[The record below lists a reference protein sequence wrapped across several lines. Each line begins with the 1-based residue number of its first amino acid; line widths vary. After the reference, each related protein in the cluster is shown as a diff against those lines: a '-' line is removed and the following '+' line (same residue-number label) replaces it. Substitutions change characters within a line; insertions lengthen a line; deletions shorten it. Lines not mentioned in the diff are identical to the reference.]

1 MPGRDDR
8 VQCASVEQQPVAEVL
23 PVLYRS
29 VLDAVSRLEAR
40 GLRREAA
47 TIRADATEAYS
58 GPWNPGAAR
67 RMTSLRERA
76 EKVINGRKGQRPPA
90 AVADSNAG
98 ERRRDLERTT
108 V

>member
-1 MPGRDDR
+1 MMLRN
-8 VQCASVEQQPVAEVL
+8 VEQQPVAELL

-29 VLDAVSRLEAR
+29 VLDAVGRLEAR

-58 GPWNPGAAR
+58 AAWNQAAVR
-67 RMTSLRERA
+67 RLTSLRDRA
-76 EKVINGRKGQRPPA
+76 EKVIHGRKGQPRS
-90 AVADSNAG
+90 AVIVKTR
-98 ERRRDLERTT
+98 ERRGDLERTT

>member
-1 MPGRDDR
+1 M
-8 VQCASVEQQPVAEVL
+8 EQQQPIAETL
-23 PVLYRS
+23 PVLYRA
-29 VLDAVSRLEAR
+29 VLDAVAELELR

-67 RMTSLRERA
+67 RLSSLRERA
-76 EKVINGRKGQRPPA
+76 RKVLEGRKGPRRTGA
-90 AVADSNAG
+90 AEPI
-98 ERRRDLERTT
+98 ERRVDLERTT

>member
-1 MPGRDDR
+1 V
-8 VQCASVEQQPVAEVL
+8 VQESVAEVL

-29 VLDAVSRLEAR
+29 VLDAVGRLEAR

-58 GPWNPGAAR
+58 GAWNPAAAR
-67 RMTSLRERA
+67 RLTSLRDRA
-76 EKVINGRKGQRPPA
+76 EKVVQGRGGQRRPA
-90 AVADSNAG
+90 AGADLI
-98 ERRRDLERTT
+98 EPRRDLERST

>member
-1 MPGRDDR
+1 MMLRYVD
-8 VQCASVEQQPVAEVL
+8 QQPVAEVL

-29 VLDAVSRLEAR
+29 VLDAVGRMEAR

-58 GPWNPGAAR
+58 GAWNPAAVR
-67 RMTSLRERA
+67 RLTSLRDRA
-76 EKVINGRKGQRPPA
+76 EKVIQGRKGQRHG
-90 AVADSNAG
+90 AVVVEG
-98 ERRRDLERTT
+98 RERRGDLERTT

>member
-1 MPGRDDR
+1 MMLRN
-8 VQCASVEQQPVAEVL
+8 VEQQPVAEVL

-29 VLDAVSRLEAR
+29 VLDGVGRLEGL

-58 GPWNPGAAR
+58 AAWNQAAVR
-67 RMTSLRERA
+67 RLTRLRDRA
-76 EKVINGRKGQRPPA
+76 EKVIQGRKGQRRS
-90 AVADSNAG
+90 AVVAEPR
-98 ERRRDLERTT
+98 ERRTDLERTP

>member
-1 MPGRDDR
+1 
-8 VQCASVEQQPVAEVL
+8 VEQQPVAEVL

-29 VLDAVSRLEAR
+29 VLDAVGRLEAR

-58 GPWNPGAAR
+58 GAWNPAAMR
-67 RMTSLRERA
+67 RLTSLRDRA
-76 EKVINGRKGQRPPA
+76 EKVLHGRKGHGRRT
-90 AVADSNAG
+90 VVVEKI
-98 ERRRDLERTT
+98 ERRADLERNP

>member
-1 MPGRDDR
+1 MLRN
-8 VQCASVEQQPVAEVL
+8 VEPQPVAEVL

-29 VLDAVSRLEAR
+29 VLDAVGRLEAR

-58 GPWNPGAAR
+58 AACNLAAVR
-67 RMTSLRERA
+67 RLTTLRDRA
-76 EKVINGRKGQRPPA
+76 DKVIHGRRGRPRS
-90 AVADSNAG
+90 AVVVETRG
-98 ERRRDLERTT
+98 RRGDLERTI

>member
-1 MPGRDDR
+1 MMLPN
-8 VQCASVEQQPVAEVL
+8 VEQQPVAEVL

-29 VLDAVSRLEAR
+29 VLDAVGRLEAR

-58 GPWNPGAAR
+58 AAWNPTAVR
-67 RMTSLRERA
+67 RLTSLRDRA
-76 EKVINGRKGQRPPA
+76 EKVIQGRKGQGRSA
-90 AVADSNAG
+90 AVVKTR
-98 ERRRDLERTT
+98 ERRADLERTT

>member
-1 MPGRDDR
+1 MAIGMILLN
-8 VQCASVEQQPVAEVL
+8 VEQQPVAEVL

-29 VLDAVSRLEAR
+29 VLDAVGRLEAC

-58 GPWNPGAAR
+58 AAWNPAAVR
-67 RMTSLRERA
+67 RLTSLRDRA
-76 EKVINGRKGQRPPA
+76 EKVIQGRKGQRRTG
-90 AVADSNAG
+90 VVVG
-98 ERRRDLERTT
+98 TRERRGDLERTT

>member
-1 MPGRDDR
+1 VPIGLML
-8 VQCASVEQQPVAEVL
+8 ANVEQQPVAEVL

-29 VLDAVSRLEAR
+29 VLDAVGRLEAR

-58 GPWNPGAAR
+58 GPWNPAAVR
-67 RMTSLRERA
+67 RLTSLRDRA
-76 EKVINGRKGQRPPA
+76 EKVIQGRKGQRRS
-90 AVADSNAG
+90 AVVVG
-98 ERRRDLERTT
+98 TRERRSDLERTT

>member
-1 MPGRDDR
+1 MLRN
-8 VQCASVEQQPVAEVL
+8 VEPQPVAEVL

-29 VLDAVSRLEAR
+29 VLDAVGRLEAR

-58 GPWNPGAAR
+58 AAWNQAAVR
-67 RMTSLRERA
+67 RLTSLRDRA
-76 EKVINGRKGQRPPA
+76 DKVIHGRRGQRRS
-90 AVADSNAG
+90 AVVVETRG
-98 ERRRDLERTT
+98 RRGDLERTI

>member
-1 MPGRDDR
+1 M
-8 VQCASVEQQPVAEVL
+8 AEVL

-29 VLDAVSRLEAR
+29 VLDAVGRLEAR

-58 GPWNPGAAR
+58 GAWNPGAAR
-67 RMTSLRERA
+67 RLTSLGERA
-76 EKVINGRKGQRPPA
+76 EKVLQGRRGQRPRTV
-90 AVADSNAG
+90 AVDAIES
-98 ERRRDLERTT
+98 RRDLERST

>member
-1 MPGRDDR
+1 MMLTN
-8 VQCASVEQQPVAEVL
+8 VEQQPVAEVL

-58 GPWNPGAAR
+58 AAWNPAAVR
-67 RMTSLRERA
+67 RLTSLRVRA
-76 EKVINGRKGQRPPA
+76 EKVIQGRRGQPRS
-90 AVADSNAG
+90 AVPVEAR
-98 ERRRDLERTT
+98 ERRGDLERTT

>member
-1 MPGRDDR
+1 VPIGLMLPN
-8 VQCASVEQQPVAEVL
+8 VEQQPVAEVL

-58 GPWNPGAAR
+58 GSWNPAAVR
-67 RMTSLRERA
+67 RLTSLRDRA
-76 EKVINGRKGQRPPA
+76 EKVIQGRKGQRRST
-90 AVADSNAG
+90 VVETK
-98 ERRRDLERTT
+98 ERRSDLERTT
-108 V
+108 A